1 MNLRYAA
8 LAALTLVAVAP
19 AAAATDK
26 PSQLIVF
33 GDSLVDAG
41 NLAAILGSSVATPA
55 ARGYFQNRF
64 TNGPDFTDLLSQR
77 LYGTYQSRAYG
88 AGATGTNYAVGGARG
103 VTNADF
109 APDLASQL
117 AFYRATKTVDPN
129 ALYILNFGGNDVFG
143 LQNGNI
149 PGYNPTTFA
158 AQFVT
163 RITTA
168 VSSLSSAGATR
179 ILVMGV
185 PNTTPTGFALEAQ
198 LQSGLD
204 ALALSPGTSLER
216 FSYQNFF
223 LQLAADP
230 LRFGVPPITQPG
242 ACFNSRTPAPD
253 GSIDCSGF
261 GTVDNTHPTAEIH
274 RALFRQVAHSL
285 GIGAVPEPA
294 TWALLIGGFGMVGTA
309 QRLQR
314 RRRRALAV

>member
-1 MNLRYAA
+1 MKLCYAA
-8 LAALTLVAVAP
+8 LAALTLAAAVP
-19 AAAATDK
+19 AAAAK

-55 ARGYFQNRF
+55 SRGYFQNRF
-64 TNGPDFTDLLSQR
+64 TNGPDFTDLLNER

-103 VTNADF
+103 VTNGDF

-117 AFYRATKTVDPN
+117 AFYRATQTVDPN
-129 ALYILNFGGNDVFG
+129 ALYLLNFGGNDVFG
-143 LQNGNI
+143 LQSGNI
-149 PGYNPTTFA
+149 PGYTPTTFA
-158 AQFVT
+158 AEFVT

-168 VSSLSSAGATR
+168 VSSLSAAGATR

-185 PNTTPTGFALEAQ
+185 PNTTPVGFALEAQ
-198 LQSGLD
+198 LQSGLN
-204 ALALSPGTSLER
+204 ALTLSPGTSLER

-223 LQLAADP
+223 IQLAADP

-261 GTVDNTHPTAEIH
+261 ATVDNTHPTANIQA
-274 RALFRQVAHSL
+274 ALFRQVAHA
-285 GIGAVPEPA
+285 IGVGTIPEPA
-294 TWALLIGGFGMVGTA
+294 TWVLLIGGFGMVGTA
-309 QRLQR
+309 MR
-314 RRRRALAV
+314 RRRTLAV